1 MSAKL
6 KIANLSKVFG
16 DKPDIVFGMAREG
29 LHPKE
34 IFERTGQML
43 AVSDVSF
50 DVNEG
55 EIFTIM
61 GLSGS
66 GKSTLVR
73 CLNRLVEPTSGTVL
87 LDGEDI
93 CGASPARLRDI
104 RRHKLSMVF
113 QNFALLPHKSVRQN
127 VEFGLLIRDE
137 PAVERRR
144 RAESAIEQVGLTP
157 WADRFPDSLSGGM
170 KQRVGLARAL
180 ASDADIMLMDEP
192 FSALDPLI
200 RTDLQAELIRIQ
212 KAIKKTIIFITHD
225 FYEAVKLS
233 DKVAIMRDGRCV
245 QVASPEEIVLSPA
258 DGYVRDFAK
267 ELDPARVIS
276 ARTMARFGGAAVD
289 PDASPDDVLAAM
301 RAAGKSCLIVADEIG
316 APQGYICRAD
326 LDSLARSSG
335 ARARDFCNGASVR
348 VVPETMPLIDVY
360 SVMGDGLPVAVV
372 DAKRRIVGT
381 FDAGDVLSRLSTSAH
396 SHQRAV

>member
-87 LDGEDI
+87 LDCEDI
-93 CGASPARLRDI
+93 CGASPARLREI

-137 PAVERRR
+137 PAAERRR
-144 RAESAIEQVGLTP
+144 RAENAIEQVGLTP

-258 DGYVRDFAK
+258 DDYVRDFAK

-276 ARTMARFGGAAVD
+276 ARTMARFGGAAVA

-326 LDSLARSSG
+326 LDSAACSSG
-335 ARARDFCNGASVR
+335 SRARDFCNGASVR
-348 VVPETMPLIDVY
+348 AVPETMPLIDVY

-372 DAKRRIVGT
+372 DAERRIVGT